1 MSSTTVRISGKARD
15 TLRELAA
22 RAGEPMQS
30 ILEKAIEHYRRER
43 FFDEADAAYRALRND
58 PEAWQE
64 ELAERQLWEATLKD
78 GLDADE
84 RSERNGATGED
95 G

>member
-64 ELAERQLWEATLKD
+64 ELAERQLWETILK
-78 GLDADE
+78 G
-84 RSERNGATGED
+84 
-95 G
+95 